1 MHLII
6 SPSKLG
12 DNQDFLGGNLE
23 MNITIYD
30 VAREA
35 NVSMATVSRVVNGNP
50 NVKPTTRK
58 KVLATIKQL
67 GYRPNA
73 VARGL
78 ASKKTTTVGA
88 IIPDIS
94 SIFFAELARGIEDIA
109 TMYKYNMILSNS
121 DQNKDKEMQ
130 LINTMLE
137 KQVDGIIFMGGDITP
152 EHIEYFQSSSVPVVL
167 AATYDE
173 SETIPSVNIDY
184 EVAAY
189 EATKFLIDNGNKQPA
204 FIADEKDTNIN
215 KKKYEGYIRALKES
229 SVPLNEDLIIYGDY
243 SYHSGI
249 KAVNQILELADRPTA
264 IFAASDE
271 MALGVIHGAQDKGL
285 RVPEDIEVFG
295 FDNTRLASMVRPT
308 LSTIVQPMY
317 DIGAVAMRLL
327 TKYMNKEE
335 VTEKKVVLPH
345 RIEKRNSTL

>member
-1 MHLII
+1 
-6 SPSKLG
+6 
-12 DNQDFLGGNLE
+12 

-58 KVLATIKQL
+58 KVLNTIEQL

-121 DQNKDKEMQ
+121 DQNKEKELQ

-137 KQVDGIIFMGGDITP
+137 KQVDGIIFMGGNITE
-152 EHIEYFQSSSVPVVL
+152 EHVQQFTSSSVPVVL

-173 SETIPSVNIDY
+173 TNTIPSVNIDY
-184 EVAAY
+184 EAAAY
-189 EATKFLIDNGNKQPA
+189 DAVKFLIDNRDTHPA
-204 FIADEKDTNIN
+204 FITGQDDSRIDQLKFS
-215 KKKYEGYIRALKES
+215 GYQRALTDAGISLKEEYI
-229 SVPLNEDLIIYGDY
+229 VRGDY
-243 SYHSGI
+243 TYQSGMEG
-249 KAVNQILELADRPTA
+249 AEELLELSEKPSAV
-264 IFAASDE
+264 FVGSDE
-271 MALGVIHGAQDKGL
+271 MALGVIHGIQDKGL
-285 RVPEDIEVFG
+285 SVPDDIEVFG
-295 FDNTRLASMVRPT
+295 FNNTRLSTMVRPT

-345 RIEKRNSTL
+345 RVIERSSTK

>member
-1 MHLII
+1 
-6 SPSKLG
+6 
-12 DNQDFLGGNLE
+12 

-58 KVLATIKQL
+58 KVLATIERL

-94 SIFFAELARGIEDIA
+94 NIFFSELARGIEDIA
-109 TMYKYNMILSNS
+109 TMYKYNIILSSS
-121 DQNKDKEMQ
+121 DQHKDKELQ

-137 KQVDGIIFMGGDITP
+137 KQVDGILFMGGNLTED
-152 EHIEYFQSSSVPVVL
+152 HINQFKTASVPIVL
-167 AATYDE
+167 ASAYDPTD
-173 SETIPSVNIDY
+173 TIPTVNIDY
-184 EVAAY
+184 ELASY
-189 EATKFLIDNGNKQPA
+189 EATMYLIEKGHKQPA
-204 FIADEKDTNIN
+204 LVASETNSSVN
-215 KKKYEGYIRALKES
+215 ALKYNGYIRALKES
-229 SVPLNEDLIIYGDY
+229 NIEVNEDYIVKGVYGYQTGLD
-243 SYHSGI
+243 
-249 KAVNQILELADRPTA
+249 AVEKLLEL
-264 IFAASDE
+264 DE
-271 MALGVIHGAQDKGL
+271 KPSAVFVTYDELALGVIHGAQDRGL
-285 RVPEDIEVFG
+285 NVPNDLEVFG
-295 FDNTRLASMVRPT
+295 FDNTRLAMMVRPT
-308 LSTIVQPMY
+308 LTTIVQPTY

-335 VTEKKVVLPH
+335 IEDKNVVLPH
-345 RIEKRNSTL
+345 RIEYRNSTIQK

>member
-1 MHLII
+1 
-6 SPSKLG
+6 
-12 DNQDFLGGNLE
+12 

-50 NVKPTTRK
+50 NVKPVTRK
-58 KVLATIKQL
+58 KVLATIERL

-109 TMYKYNMILSNS
+109 TMYKYNIILSNS
-121 DQNKDKEMQ
+121 DQNKDKELQ

-137 KQVDGIIFMGGDITP
+137 KQVDGILFMGGNITE
-152 EHIEYFQSSSVPVVL
+152 EHVNQFKTSSVPVVL

-173 SETIPSVNIDY
+173 TETIPSVNIDY
-184 EVAAY
+184 EVAAF
-189 EATKFLIDNGNKQPA
+189 EATKFLIEQGNTHPA
-204 FIADEKDTNIN
+204 FVSGQDGTNIN
-215 KKKYEGYIRALKES
+215 QQKYEGFRRALKES
-229 SVPLNEDLIIYGDY
+229 GIEFNENYMVQGDY
-243 SYHSGI
+243 SYDSG
-249 KAVNQILELADRPTA
+249 LEAIEQLLALSEQPTA
-264 IFAASDE
+264 IFVASDE
-271 MALGVIHGAQDKGL
+271 MALGVIHGAQDKGYH
-285 RVPEDIEVFG
+285 VPEDLEVFG
-295 FDNTRLASMVRPT
+295 FDNTRLATMVRPT

-335 VTEKKVVLPH
+335 VNEKKVVLPH
-345 RIEKRNSTL
+345 RIIERGSTKQK